1 MRKDNK
7 GFWQF
12 LAPIY
17 NQVAENDGK
26 FYDDLCARFLP
37 FLNEKMSVLEL
48 ACGTGQLSR
57 RMAGSAHR
65 WDATDFSERM
75 IGQAKK
81 KGETE
86 KLHFYVADATKLSCG
101 SGSFDA
107 VVISCA
113 LHIMP
118 EPEEALA
125 EIEHVLKPGG
135 LLYCPTY
142 LWAEN
147 GASKLWQKV
156 MSLAGLKVYRKW
168 TMEGFI
174 SFIKMYGFCVLKQE
188 VLTVGIAPVGML
200 IAKKVHGC
208 AYAHCFEEEKHYDK

>member
-1 MRKDNK
+1 MGKDDK

-17 NQVAENDGK
+17 NRVAENNGK
-26 FYDDLCARFLP
+26 FYNDLCGRFLP
-37 FLNEKMSVLEL
+37 FLDEKMSVLEL

-57 RMAGSAHR
+57 RMAGSVRR

-75 IGQAKK
+75 IGQARK

-86 KLHFYVADATKLSCG
+86 KMHFYVADATRLSCTNNC
-101 SGSFDA
+101 FDA

-118 EPEEALA
+118 EPEAALV
-125 EIEHVLKPGG
+125 EILRVLKPGG

-147 GASKLWQKV
+147 SAFGQMRQRI
-156 MSLAGLKVYRKW
+156 MSLAGFKVYREW
-168 TMEGFI
+168 TLKSFTAFI
-174 SFIKMYGFCVLKQE
+174 EKNGFCVLKQE
-188 VLTVGIAPVGML
+188 VLPVGIAPVGVL
-200 IAKKVHGC
+200 IAKK
-208 AYAHCFEEEKHYDK
+208 AD